1 MNVDYI
7 DTDKL
12 REIGNNILSETN
24 IFKSNIDF
32 LYDRINNIN
41 SKTFEWVGNGANN
54 FIEKFNLDFNYYNDI
69 YVFLREYGNY
79 FIEFSNRIDDSI
91 KKVFYE

>member
-54 FIEKFNLDFNYYNDI
+54 FSSELYSKLSDNKNWYLP
-69 YVFLREYGNY
+69 LQ
-79 FIEFSNRIDDSI
+79 
-91 KKVFYE
+91 